1 MDGLRD
7 GLSSSAVH
15 PLVIS
20 PSSMITEMA
29 QRITQENS
37 VMKLEKGMCG
47 RSDYSGSEGEQ
58 MEAESS
64 QNVYE

>member
-1 MDGLRD
+1 
-7 GLSSSAVH
+7 
-15 PLVIS
+15 
-20 PSSMITEMA
+20 MITEMA

-64 QNVYE
+64 QNVYEWLKMSKTIKMVNFKV